1 MPSGAANQSWFTA
14 FINYL
19 DPNAAGGDTW
29 PNFAGGKMK
38 STGTSLWLSPNTNAT
53 NSSGFTGLP
62 GGYRVSDGSI
72 FYGIGETVY
81 WWTFSQSNII
91 NAVTRFLVY
100 YAGAISVTTYDKKGG
115 FPVRLIKD

>member
-1 MPSGAANQSWFTA
+1 
-14 FINYL
+14 
-19 DPNAAGGDTW
+19 
-29 PNFAGGKMK
+29 MK

-100 YAGAISVTTYDKKGG
+100 YAGAVSVTTYDKKGG